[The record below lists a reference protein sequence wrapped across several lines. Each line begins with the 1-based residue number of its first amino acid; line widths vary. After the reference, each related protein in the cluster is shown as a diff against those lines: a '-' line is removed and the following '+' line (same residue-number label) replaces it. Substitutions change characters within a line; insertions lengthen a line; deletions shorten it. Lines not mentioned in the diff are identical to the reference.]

1 LSSIQFEEDC
11 FELRSQSQHLEH
23 CALLEDEED
32 DYVEN
37 SRDVGVNHRSIL
49 LDLQYFDMCS
59 GALLPDVMH
68 DVLEG
73 ALQYEVKLLLQYC
86 REKRHFSDHNE
97 AIEGMELGYMET
109 DRPAPIPSKTLYARD
124 SNSLK
129 QKGMSD
135 PPLVHCIAG
144 SSIHSSLHIE

>member
-1 LSSIQFEEDC
+1 MNQPVYIFYIQFEEEH
-11 FELRSQSQHLEH
+11 FVLRSRAQHLEH
-23 CALLEDEED
+23 CDLLEDEED

-73 ALQYEVKLLLQYC
+73 ALQYEVSPPVLHQRK
-86 REKRHFSDHNE
+86 
-97 AIEGMELGYMET
+97 AIFL
-109 DRPAPIPSKTLYARD
+109 
-124 SNSLK
+124 
-129 QKGMSD
+129 
-135 PPLVHCIAG
+135 CIR
-144 SSIHSSLHIE
+144 SQ

>member
-1 LSSIQFEEDC
+1 MNQPVYICYIQFEEEH
-11 FELRSQSQHLEH
+11 FVLRSRAQHLEH

-49 LDLQYFDMCS
+49 LDFQYFDMCS

-86 REKRHFSDHNE
+86 IREKRYFSASDLNE

-109 DRPAPIPSKTLYARD
+109 DRPAPITSKTIYARY

-129 QKGMSD
+129 QKGM
-135 PPLVHCIAG
+135 
-144 SSIHSSLHIE
+144 